1 MEFESLTYQF
11 PVVKTQIEPG
21 LTIVHTAMGDG
32 SPVVFIH
39 GLGSYI
45 PAWNKNLLPLSKHF
59 RCIAIDL
66 PGYGKSS
73 KSLHPGTM
81 DYYAEVVIKLMD
93 KLGINKFNI
102 CGHSMGGV
110 IAFKLAIEFPERVD
124 KLFLSAPGGAE
135 TYSEDEKLL
144 VENFISTERMIN
156 NDDKQIRNNVLVN
169 FHHFPLDA
177 QFMISD
183 RIAIRKAGEFPL
195 HAEIIARSASGVINS
210 DVPFRLSGVKSKTMI
225 IFGDNDKM
233 IPNRFVHPELTPQKM
248 IDTFKQN
255 IQSVNIKIYP
265 ECGHFPQFEHPEI
278 FNRDLIEFIL

>member
-110 IAFKLAIEFPERVD
+110 IALKLAIEFPERVD

-156 NDDKQIRNNVLVN
+156 NDDKQIRNNVMVN

>member
-81 DYYAEVVIKLMD
+81 YYYAEVVIKLMD

-156 NDDKQIRNNVLVN
+156 NDDKQIRNNVMVN

>member
-21 LTIVHTAMGDG
+21 LTIVHTDMGDG

-135 TYSEDEKLL
+135 TYYEDEKLL

-156 NDDKQIRNNVLVN
+156 NDDKQIRNNVMVN

>member
-1 MEFESLTYQF
+1 
-11 PVVKTQIEPG
+11 
-21 LTIVHTAMGDG
+21 
-32 SPVVFIH
+32 
-39 GLGSYI
+39 
-45 PAWNKNLLPLSKHF
+45 
-59 RCIAIDL
+59 
-66 PGYGKSS
+66 
-73 KSLHPGTM
+73 M

>member
-144 VENFISTERMIN
+144 VENFISTDRMIS

>member
-144 VENFISTERMIN
+144 VENFISTDRMIS

-183 RIAIRKAGEFPL
+183 RIAIRKAKEFPL
-195 HAEIIARSASGVINS
+195 HAEIIARSASDVINS

>member
-144 VENFISTERMIN
+144 VENFISTDRMIN
-156 NDDKQIRNNVLVN
+156 NDDKQIRNNVMVN

-183 RIAIRKAGEFPL
+183 RIAIRKAG
-195 HAEIIARSASGVINS
+195 GVSTTRRNNC
-210 DVPFRLSGVKSKTMI
+210 PKRFRCHQLRCPVQAIRVKSKTMI

-233 IPNRFVHPELTPQKM
+233 IPNRFVHPELTPQK
-248 IDTFKQN
+248 
-255 IQSVNIKIYP
+255 
-265 ECGHFPQFEHPEI
+265 
-278 FNRDLIEFIL
+278 

>member
-156 NDDKQIRNNVLVN
+156 NDDKQIRNNVMVN

-255 IQSVNIKIYP
+255 IQSLNIKIYP

>member
-156 NDDKQIRNNVLVN
+156 NDDKQIRNNVMVN

-265 ECGHFPQFEHPEI
+265 ECGHFPQFEHPET

>member
-144 VENFISTERMIN
+144 VENFISTDRMIS

-265 ECGHFPQFEHPEI
+265 ECGHFPQFEHPET

>member
-1 MEFESLTYQF
+1 MEFDSLQYLF
-11 PVVKTQIEPG
+11 PVVNTQISPG
-21 LTIVHTAMGDG
+21 LTIVHTDMGDG

-39 GLGSYI
+39 GLESYI
-45 PAWNKNLLPLSKHF
+45 PAWNKNLTPLSKHL

-81 DYYAEVVIKLMD
+81 AFYAEVVIKLMD

-110 IAFKLAIEFPERVD
+110 IAFKLAIEFPDRVS

-135 TYSEDEKLL
+135 SYTDDEKLL

-156 NDDKQIRNNVLVN
+156 NDENQIYNNVLVN
-169 FHHFPLDA
+169 FQNFPEDA
-177 QFMISD
+177 GFMISD
-183 RIAIRKAGEFPL
+183 RIAIRKAGEFAV

-210 DVPFRLSGVKSKTMI
+210 DVPLRLSEVKSQTMI
-225 IFGDNDKM
+225 IFGDNDKL
-233 IPNRFVHPELTPQKM
+233 IPNRFVHPELTPQQLFN
-248 IDTFKQN
+248 TFKRN
-255 IQSVNIKIYP
+255 IPSFIIKTYP
-265 ECGHFPQFEHPEI
+265 NCGHFPQFEHPNL
-278 FNRDLIEFIL
+278 FNQDLINFIL

>member
-144 VENFISTERMIN
+144 VENFISTDRMIN
-156 NDDKQIRNNVLVN
+156 NDDIQIRNNVLVN

>member
-156 NDDKQIRNNVLVN
+156 NDDKQIRNNVMVN

-210 DVPFRLSGVKSKTMI
+210 DVPFKLSGVKSKTMI

>member
-156 NDDKQIRNNVLVN
+156 NDDKQIRNNVMVN

-248 IDTFKQN
+248 IDTFKRN

>member
-32 SPVVFIH
+32 SPLVFIH

-156 NDDKQIRNNVLVN
+156 NDDKQIRNNVMVN

>member
-21 LTIVHTAMGDG
+21 LTIVHTDMGDG

-169 FHHFPLDA
+169 FLHFPLDA

>member
-11 PVVKTQIEPG
+11 PVVKAQIEPG

-124 KLFLSAPGGAE
+124 KLSLSAPGGAE

-156 NDDKQIRNNVLVN
+156 NDDKQIRNNVMVN

>member
-144 VENFISTERMIN
+144 VENFISTERMIS
-156 NDDKQIRNNVLVN
+156 NDDKQIRNNVMVN

>member
-73 KSLHPGTM
+73 KFLHPGTM

-156 NDDKQIRNNVLVN
+156 NDDKQIRNNVMVN

>member
-144 VENFISTERMIN
+144 VENFISTERMIS

>member
-144 VENFISTERMIN
+144 VENFISTDRMIS

-183 RIAIRKAGEFPL
+183 RFAIRMAGEFPL

>member
-144 VENFISTERMIN
+144 VENFISTDRMIN
-156 NDDKQIRNNVLVN
+156 NDDIQIRNNVLVN

-183 RIAIRKAGEFPL
+183 RIAIRMAGEFPL

>member
-124 KLFLSAPGGAE
+124 KLYLSA
-135 TYSEDEKLL
+135 
-144 VENFISTERMIN
+144 
-156 NDDKQIRNNVLVN
+156 
-169 FHHFPLDA
+169 
-177 QFMISD
+177 
-183 RIAIRKAGEFPL
+183 
-195 HAEIIARSASGVINS
+195 
-210 DVPFRLSGVKSKTMI
+210 LSGAKT
-225 IFGDNDKM
+225 
-233 IPNRFVHPELTPQKM
+233 
-248 IDTFKQN
+248 
-255 IQSVNIKIYP
+255 
-265 ECGHFPQFEHPEI
+265 
-278 FNRDLIEFIL
+278 